1 MGLFGFGK
9 KKKEKEAAAKERE
22 ERLAKA
28 VASQTEDIAREDAD
42 DIDVT
47 AAEQPDRDAKI
58 ADEERDA
65 ERRAVRTDESEGLP
79 EAVDVEDNDGDD
91 DEALAVPTEAVMDYQ
106 GRGEQ
111 FGPWDIDEENGPD
124 YDEYLSLGSFYIPFV
139 QGIQLRLKASKADN
153 TLLGATVTIGRS
165 SLELEA
171 FAAPKTMGLW
181 DDVRDDLVA
190 ANPTATVE
198 PGIFGAEVR
207 LPIQLPNGK
216 KHITR
221 IVGVDGP
228 RWMLRGIFSGPA
240 ADNPDSPEAK
250 VLDRFFSYIVV
261 DRGEE
266 PLAPRDLIPMAQ
278 PLTPGERRAMAE
290 ASDDA
295 GDETPA
301 TIDGKPT
308 GPMNSDHEVEQ
319 KTTLSRGPMF
329 SELR

>member
-1 MGLFGFGK
+1 MGLFGFGR
-9 KKKEKEAAAKERE
+9 KKKEKETTAKERE
-22 ERLAKA
+22 ERLAQA
-28 VASQTEDIAREDAD
+28 VASQTEDVAREDAE

-47 AAEQPDRDAKI
+47 
-58 ADEERDA
+58 DA
-65 ERRAVRTDESEGLP
+65 ERPGHGRDVAKEEGAAEAKAVRDDESEGLP
-79 EAVDVEDNDGDD
+79 EAADAEGGDED
-91 DEALAVPTEAVMDYQ
+91 LAVPTEAVMDYA

-111 FGPWDIDEENGPD
+111 FGPWDISEDNGPD

-190 ANPTATVE
+190 ANPAATVE

-240 ADNPDSPEAK
+240 ADDPDSPEAK

-278 PLTPGERRAMAE
+278 PLTPGERRAMAQAATAE
-290 ASDDA
+290 D
-295 GDETPA
+295 GDEAPA

>member
-1 MGLFGFGK
+1 MGLFGFGR
-9 KKKEKEAAAKERE
+9 KKKEKETTAKERE
-22 ERLAKA
+22 ERLAQA
-28 VASQTEDIAREDAD
+28 VASQTEDVAREDAED
-42 DIDVT
+42 VDVT
-47 AAEQPDRDAKI
+47 AAERPGHDRDVAK
-58 ADEERDA
+58 EERDA
-65 ERRAVRTDESEGLP
+65 EAKAVRDDESEGLP
-79 EAVDVEDNDGDD
+79 EAAEGDD
-91 DEALAVPTEAVMDYQ
+91 EELTVPTEAVMDYA

-111 FGPWDIDEENGPD
+111 FGPWDISEDNGPD

-171 FAAPKTMGLW
+171 FAAPKTMSLW

-190 ANPTATVE
+190 ANPAATVK

-221 IVGVDGP
+221 IIGVDGP

-240 ADNPDSPEAK
+240 ADDPDSPEAK

-278 PLTPGERRAMAE
+278 PLTPGERRAMAQAATAE
-290 ASDDA
+290 D
-295 GDETPA
+295 GDEAPA

-308 GPMNSDHEVEQ
+308 GPMNSDHEVER

>member
-1 MGLFGFGK
+1 MGLFGFGR
-9 KKKEKEAAAKERE
+9 KKKEQAEEKERE
-22 ERLAKA
+22 DRLAQA
-28 VASQTEDIAREDAD
+28 VASQTEDVAREDAE

-47 AAEQPDRDAKI
+47 SAERPGHDRGIAK
-58 ADEERDA
+58 EEGDA
-65 ERRAVRTDESEGLP
+65 EAKAVRDDESEGLP
-79 EAVDVEDNDGDD
+79 EAVDAEDG
-91 DEALAVPTEAVMDYQ
+91 ELAVPTEPVMDYA

-111 FGPWDIDEENGPD
+111 FGPWDISEDNGPD

-190 ANPTATVE
+190 ANPAATVE

-240 ADNPDSPEAK
+240 ADDPDSPEAK

-278 PLTPGERRAMAE
+278 PLTPGERRAMAQAATAE
-290 ASDDA
+290 D
-295 GDETPA
+295 GDGAPA

>member
-1 MGLFGFGK
+1 MGLFGFGR
-9 KKKEKEAAAKERE
+9 KKKEREAAKERE
-22 ERLAKA
+22 ERLAQA
-28 VASQTEDIAREDAD
+28 VASQTEDVAKEDAD

-47 AAEQPDRDAKI
+47 AAEQPGHDREV
-58 ADEERDA
+58 ADEERAA
-65 ERRAVRTDESEGLP
+65 EAKAVRDDESEGLP
-79 EAVDVEDNDGDD
+79 EAADAEDG

-111 FGPWDIDEENGPD
+111 FGPWDISEDNGPD

-190 ANPTATVE
+190 ANPAAKVE

-221 IVGVDGP
+221 IIGVDGP

-240 ADNPDSPEAK
+240 ADDPDSPEAK

-290 ASDDA
+290 AADGDDTDDA
-295 GDETPA
+295 PA

>member
-1 MGLFGFGK
+1 MGLFGFGR
-9 KKKEKEAAAKERE
+9 KKKEREA
-22 ERLAKA
+22 RLAEA
-28 VASQTEDIAREDAD
+28 VASQTQDVAKEATE

-47 AAEQPDRDAKI
+47 KAEDTGRDERI
-58 ADEERDA
+58 AREEDDA
-65 ERRAVRTDESEGLP
+65 EEAAVRTDEGEGVA
-79 EAVDVEDNDGDD
+79 EAADAEDADGD
-91 DEALAVPTEAVMDYQ
+91 DEALAVPTEAVMDYE
-106 GRGEQ
+106 GRGDMY
-111 FGPWDIDEENGPD
+111 GPWDINEDNGPD

-139 QGIQLRLKASKADN
+139 QGIQLRIKASKADN

-181 DDVRDDLVA
+181 DDVREDLIE
-190 ANPTATVE
+190 ANPAAKVV
-198 PGIFGAEVR
+198 PGIFGAEIR
-207 LPIQLPNGK
+207 LPITLPNGK
-216 KHITR
+216 THVTR

-278 PLTPGERRAMAE
+278 PLTPGERRAIAQSAE
-290 ASDDA
+290 G
-295 GDETPA
+295 GDGDGNGPS

>member
-1 MGLFGFGK
+1 MGLFGFGR
-9 KKKEKEAAAKERE
+9 KKKEKETTAKERE
-22 ERLAKA
+22 ERLAQA
-28 VASQTEDIAREDAD
+28 VASQTEDVAREDAE

-47 AAEQPDRDAKI
+47 
-58 ADEERDA
+58 DA
-65 ERRAVRTDESEGLP
+65 ERPGHGRDVAKEERAAEAKAVRDDESEGLP
-79 EAVDVEDNDGDD
+79 EAADAEGGDED
-91 DEALAVPTEAVMDYQ
+91 LAVPTEAVMDYA

-111 FGPWDIDEENGPD
+111 FGPWDISEDNGPD

-190 ANPTATVE
+190 ANPAATVE

-240 ADNPDSPEAK
+240 ADDPDSPEAK

-278 PLTPGERRAMAE
+278 PLTPGERRAMAQAATAE
-290 ASDDA
+290 D
-295 GDETPA
+295 GDEVPA

>member
-1 MGLFGFGK
+1 MGLFGFGR
-9 KKKEKEAAAKERE
+9 KKKEREAAKERE
-22 ERLAKA
+22 ERLAQA
-28 VASQTEDIAREDAD
+28 VASQTEDVAKEDAD

-47 AAEQPDRDAKI
+47 AAEQPGHDREV
-58 ADEERDA
+58 ADEERAA
-65 ERRAVRTDESEGLP
+65 EAKAVRDDESEGLP
-79 EAVDVEDNDGDD
+79 EAADAEDG

-111 FGPWDIDEENGPD
+111 FGPWDISEDNGPD

-190 ANPTATVE
+190 ANPAAKVE

-240 ADNPDSPEAK
+240 ADDPDSPEAK

-290 ASDDA
+290 AADGDDTDDA
-295 GDETPA
+295 PA
-301 TIDGKPT
+301 TIDDKPT

-319 KTTLSRGPMF
+319 KTTLSRGPIF

>member
-1 MGLFGFGK
+1 MGLFGFGR
-9 KKKEKEAAAKERE
+9 KKKEQAEAKERE
-22 ERLAKA
+22 DRLAQA
-28 VASQTEDIAREDAD
+28 VASQTEDVAREDAE

-47 AAEQPDRDAKI
+47 AAERPGHDRGIAK
-58 ADEERDA
+58 EEGDA
-65 ERRAVRTDESEGLP
+65 EAKAVHDDESEGLP
-79 EAVDVEDNDGDD
+79 EAADAEDG
-91 DEALAVPTEAVMDYQ
+91 ELAVPTEPVMDYA

-111 FGPWDIDEENGPD
+111 FGPWDISEDNGPD

-190 ANPTATVE
+190 ANPAATVE

-240 ADNPDSPEAK
+240 ADDPESPEAK

-278 PLTPGERRAMAE
+278 PLTPGERRAMAQAATAE
-290 ASDDA
+290 DGDDA
-295 GDETPA
+295 PA

>member
-1 MGLFGFGK
+1 MGLFGFGR
-9 KKKEKEAAAKERE
+9 KKKEREAAKERE
-22 ERLAKA
+22 ERLAQA
-28 VASQTEDIAREDAD
+28 VASQTEDVAKEDAD

-47 AAEQPDRDAKI
+47 AAEQPGHDREV
-58 ADEERDA
+58 ADEERAA
-65 ERRAVRTDESEGLP
+65 EAKAVRDDESEGLP
-79 EAVDVEDNDGDD
+79 EAADAEDG

-111 FGPWDIDEENGPD
+111 FGPWDISEDNGPD

-190 ANPTATVE
+190 ANPAAKVE

-240 ADNPDSPEAK
+240 ADDPDSPEAK

-290 ASDDA
+290 AADGDDMDDA
-295 GDETPA
+295 PA
-301 TIDGKPT
+301 TIDDKPT

>member
-1 MGLFGFGK
+1 MGLFGFGR
-9 KKKEKEAAAKERE
+9 KKKEKETTAKERE
-22 ERLAKA
+22 ERLAQA
-28 VASQTEDIAREDAD
+28 VASQTEDVAREEAE

-47 AAEQPDRDAKI
+47 
-58 ADEERDA
+58 DA
-65 ERRAVRTDESEGLP
+65 ERPGHGRDVAKEERAAEAKAVRDDESEGLP
-79 EAVDVEDNDGDD
+79 EAADAEGGDED
-91 DEALAVPTEAVMDYQ
+91 LAVPTEAVMDYA

-111 FGPWDIDEENGPD
+111 FGPWDISEDNGPD

-190 ANPTATVE
+190 ANPAATVE

-240 ADNPDSPEAK
+240 ADDPDSPEAK